1 MENQH
6 NISPEVT
13 FHAAHG
19 DTKSVVRKII
29 RTTVL
34 LSVITIIEL
43 ALGYGIFFLHK
54 DPNHSTGLV
63 LAIKGV
69 IVILSLAKAFY
80 IVSIFMHLGDEIR
93 NMIMTIV
100 VPLLLFVWFI
110 GAFMWDGNSYK
121 DLRNEYDPHH
131 KDQMKET
138 PKNKKPA
145 EEHGAGH
152 EEAPKPGAI
161 H

>member
-13 FHAAHG
+13 FHVDHG
-19 DTKSVVRKII
+19 DSKAVVKKII
-29 RTTVL
+29 RTTIL
-34 LSVITIIEL
+34 LSIITLIEL
-43 ALGYGIFFLHK
+43 ALGYGIYYLHK
-54 DPNHSTGLV
+54 DPNHSHGLV

-110 GAFMWDGNSYK
+110 GAFLWDGNSYK
-121 DLRNEYDPHH
+121 NLRNRYDEHH
-131 KDQMKET
+131 KEA
-138 PKNKKPA
+138 KKPEPA
-145 EEHGAGH
+145 KEGGHGHSEPA
-152 EEAPKPGAI
+152 KPGAV

>member
-13 FHAAHG
+13 FHAEHG
-19 DTKSVVRKII
+19 DTKSVVKKII
-29 RTTVL
+29 RTTIV

-43 ALGYGIFFLHK
+43 AFGYAIFFIHK
-54 DPNHSTGLV
+54 NPDYSRNLV

-121 DLRNEYDPHH
+121 ELRNKYDDHH
-131 KDQMKET
+131 KQQIEEKPT
-138 PKNKKPA
+138 NKKPA
-145 EEHGAGH
+145 EEHGAG

>member
-13 FHAAHG
+13 FHAEHG
-19 DTKSVVRKII
+19 DTKSVVKKII

-43 ALGYGIFFLHK
+43 ALGYAIFFLHK

-121 DLRNEYDPHH
+121 NLRNQYDDHH
-131 KDQMKET
+131 KQQMEEKPT
-138 PKNKKPA
+138 NKKPA
-145 EEHGAGH
+145 DEHGS
-152 EEAPKPGAI
+152 EAPKPGAI

>member
-6 NISPEVT
+6 NDASEVT
-13 FHAAHG
+13 YHVPHG
-19 DTKSVVRKII
+19 DSKAVVRKVL
-29 RTTVL
+29 RTTLL

-43 ALGYGIFFLHK
+43 VLGYAIFFLHK

-93 NMIMTIV
+93 NMIMTIA

-110 GAFMWDGNSYK
+110 AAFMWDGNSYK
-121 DLRNEYDPHH
+121 NLRNNYDPHH
-131 KDQMKET
+131 KQQMDEKPT
-138 PKNKKPA
+138 NKKPA
-145 EEHGAGH
+145 EEHGTEH
-152 EEAPKPGAI
+152 KEPQKPGAI

>member
-6 NISPEVT
+6 TVSPEVT
-13 FHAAHG
+13 FAPHHA
-19 DTKSVVRKII
+19 DSKQMVRKILK
-29 RTTVL
+29 TTL
-34 LSVITIIEL
+34 ILSIITIIEL
-43 ALGYGIFFLHK
+43 AFGYTIFFLHK
-54 DPNHSTGLV
+54 NPDYSRSLV

-110 GAFMWDGNSYK
+110 AAFMWDGNSYK
-121 DLRNEYDPHH
+121 NLRNTYDEHH
-131 KDQMKET
+131 KQQVDVKPT
-138 PKNKKPA
+138 NKKPA
-145 EEHGAGH
+145 EEH
-152 EEAPKPGAI
+152 EEGQKPGSI